1 MSGAERDAREMSQEL
16 QAIQAEIQELTRER
30 ESRRA
35 TLENLEGAVDALERL
50 ESDSTVQV
58 PLGGSAYVRAS
69 IEDIDEVIV
78 DIGGGFSA
86 QRSREGAISTL
97 RERQDTVEQQIE
109 EMTERLGELQ
119 SESGDL
125 EQQLQQVAAA
135 QQRQFEGQQG

>member
-86 QRSREGAISTL
+86 QRDRDGAISTL

>member
-30 ESRRA
+30 ESLRA

-86 QRSREGAISTL
+86 QRDRDGAISTL